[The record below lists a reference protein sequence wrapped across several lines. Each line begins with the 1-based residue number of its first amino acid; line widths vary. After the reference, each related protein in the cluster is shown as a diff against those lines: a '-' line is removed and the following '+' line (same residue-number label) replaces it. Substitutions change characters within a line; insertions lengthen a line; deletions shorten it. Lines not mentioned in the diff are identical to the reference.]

1 MSESNNEI
9 DDAFPGGDLA
19 HVGKA
24 GAPEVVEKIR
34 SELSAKIKAKI
45 DEFEQKG
52 LANFPKARRV
62 ASVVSLG
69 TNAYVPGDRVYR
81 TTSQHSE
88 PGKIMCVFIA
98 DEGKPRYVFQY
109 DRPKGLLHIA
119 PEWQLTPESH
129 GEQPLMVGEA
139 VGAADATRG
148 ASDLPGNHV

>member
-9 DDAFPGGDLA
+9 DDAFPGSDPA
-19 HVGKA
+19 HVGRF
-24 GAPEVVEKIR
+24 I
-34 SELSAKIKAKI
+34 
-45 DEFEQKG
+45 
-52 LANFPKARRV
+52 
-62 ASVVSLG
+62 
-69 TNAYVPGDRVYR
+69 PGDRVYR

-88 PGKIMCVFIA
+88 PGKIMCVFLA
-98 DEGKPRYVFQY
+98 DGRKPRYVFQY